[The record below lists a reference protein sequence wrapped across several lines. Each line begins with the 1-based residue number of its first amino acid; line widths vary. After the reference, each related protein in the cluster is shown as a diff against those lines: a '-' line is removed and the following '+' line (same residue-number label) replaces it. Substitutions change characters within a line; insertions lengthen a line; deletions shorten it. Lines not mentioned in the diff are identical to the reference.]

1 MKAKI
6 IMLSALGVASFGL
19 TQAASAGWDSGAC
32 PQPHTG
38 PAPCIE
44 HYDASTGTTTHF
56 NGSGSHAG
64 DWHGNPATGAPFT
77 FKGRTNLTCGF
88 ASVECDLALD
98 GKVRKVYDTANN
110 TWKVGIEVSN
120 ATVDNGTFCGAVTVG
135 GFEWYMNED
144 APHPLPPKYNDDND
158 VGIPYDINATPPIT
172 MQAIIGPID
181 VSVPILGIN
190 VSNGHMHN
198 VTYDNTNTFSFGTDW
213 RDPVIYDENDD
224 PTNCEV
230 SGDLELEDTGD
241 TLTIY

>member
-64 DWHGNPATGAPFT
+64 VWHGDPATGAPFT
-77 FKGRTNLTCGF
+77 FKGRTTLQCSF
-88 ASVECDLALD
+88 ATVECDLALD
-98 GKVRKVYDTANN
+98 GKVRKVYDSANS

-120 ATVDNGTFCGAVTVG
+120 ATVDNGTFCNAVTVS
-135 GFEWYMNED
+135 GFNWYMDENGEHGPYSD
-144 APHPLPPKYNDDND
+144 NDD
-158 VGIPYDINATPPIT
+158 VGIPYDASATPPIDLV
-172 MQAIIGPID
+172 ASIGPIG
-181 VSVPILGIN
+181 VQVPLLGIDVN
-190 VSNGHMHN
+190 NGHMHD
-198 VTYDNTNTFSFGTDW
+198 VTYDNLNTFSFGTDW
-213 RDPVIYDENDD
+213 RDPTIYDSNENS
-224 PTNCEV
+224 TGCSV
-230 SGDLELEDTGD
+230 SGDLQLLDSGD
-241 TLTIY
+241 TLIIN